1 MSAWMHLK
9 FNRRTRCI
17 YLSLF
22 YVISLCMFGAVCDRK
37 LYTTSTYLYCTLF
50 AFFSMSNSGDNSSL
64 WTWIIPSWVIN
75 HSMAI
80 RSANRWCCWQNT
92 CFKGFYTKSIILDPP
107 WPHSHPIQLDP
118 HSQCLNYLRK
128 QPVCVWRSNGR
139 KMSFPPQSFFSFSRF
154 ICQPLGVK
162 CWSKNGWRLD
172 DTFIF
177 NMTCSEIPYYE

>member
-1 MSAWMHLK
+1 MCAWMHLK

-22 YVISLCMFGAVCDRK
+22 YVISLWMFGAVCDRK

-80 RSANRWCCWQNT
+80 RSANRWYCWQNT
-92 CFKGFYTKSIILDPP
+92 CFKGFFKVFFLTPNDPSLNQYNLILT
-107 WPHSHPIQLDP
+107 HSVSTIWENNQCVFEEAMAGKWAF
-118 HSQCLNYLRK
+118 HSLFFHSL
-128 QPVCVWRSNGR
+128 G
-139 KMSFPPQSFFSFSRF
+139 SFVS
-154 ICQPLGVK
+154 L
-162 CWSKNGWRLD
+162 
-172 DTFIF
+172 
-177 NMTCSEIPYYE
+177 

>member
-1 MSAWMHLK
+1 MCAWMHLK

-50 AFFSMSNSGDNSSL
+50 VFFSMSNSGDNSSL

-80 RSANRWCCWQNT
+80 RSANRWYCWQNT
-92 CFKGFYTKSIILDPP
+92 CFKGFFKVFFLTPNDPSLNQYNLILT
-107 WPHSHPIQLDP
+107 HSV
-118 HSQCLNYLRK
+118 STMYLRK

-139 KMSFPPQSFFSFSRF
+139 KMSFPVFFF
-154 ICQPLGVK
+154 IL
-162 CWSKNGWRLD
+162 
-172 DTFIF
+172 
-177 NMTCSEIPYYE
+177 